1 MGIGEG
7 KRKGV
12 ARFYEVL
19 LVQELHR
26 IFEEGLVRCDGLL
39 PEFRPLW
46 LKRRLR
52 AASLPE
58 IISPHSFHVLVV
70 TDQLSQNLLLE
81 DI

>member
-46 LKRRLR
+46 LKRRCR
-52 AASLPE
+52 YRPPE
-58 IISPHSFHVLVV
+58 KFAEHVKITFNPAQPVQEILGNPV
-70 TDQLSQNLLLE
+70 
-81 DI
+81 